1 MPILFIFRGAGCTSC
16 IAELTFHS
24 TEHKFRST
32 EHNSSNLKTK
42 NSPEEKAKNFA
53 RRKKLHYL
61 CISNRK
67 SLWQRIRLL
76 L

>member
-1 MPILFIFRGAGCTSC
+1 MPILFIFCGARCTSRV
-16 IAELTFHS
+16 AELTFHS
-24 TEHKFRST
+24 TEYKFRGV
-32 EHNSSNLKTK
+32 EHNSGKLKTK

>member
-24 TEHKFRST
+24 TEHKFRGV
-32 EHNSSNLKTK
+32 EHNSGKLKTK

-53 RRKKLHYL
+53 RRKKLHIFAFLTAKVYG
-61 CISNRK
+61 RE
-67 SLWQRIRLL
+67 
-76 L
+76 

>member
-1 MPILFIFRGAGCTSC
+1 MPILFIFRGVGCTSC
-16 IAELTFHS
+16 IAELTFH
-24 TEHKFRST
+24 ST

>member
-1 MPILFIFRGAGCTSC
+1 MPILFIFSDAECTSR
-16 IAELTFHS
+16 IV
-24 TEHKFRST
+24 
-32 EHNSSNLKTK
+32 EHNSGKLKTK

>member
-16 IAELTFHS
+16 IA
-24 TEHKFRST
+24 